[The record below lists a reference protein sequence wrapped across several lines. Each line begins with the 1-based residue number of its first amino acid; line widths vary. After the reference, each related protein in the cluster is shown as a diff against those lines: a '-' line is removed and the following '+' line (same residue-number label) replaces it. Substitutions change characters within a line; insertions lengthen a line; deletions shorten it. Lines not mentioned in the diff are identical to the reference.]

1 MNKFK
6 TTTLSLPTSENTK
19 MTQTPIYDEEGLRV
33 IHMHRVPDFD
43 GFGFHIRYNK
53 MYYLVTLVE
62 PDSLAFDADLRDNDV
77 ICKLNYQP
85 AGRIHPKTF
94 VQICSKS
101 SGITLHVQSLED
113 HLRINAYL

>member
-1 MNKFK
+1 
-6 TTTLSLPTSENTK
+6 
-19 MTQTPIYDEEGLRV
+19 MTQTPLYDSEGFRV
-33 IHMHRVPDFD
+33 IHMHRLPDSD

-62 PDSLAFDADLRDNDV
+62 PDSLASDADLRDNDV
-77 ICKLNYQP
+77 ICKLNNQP

-101 SGITLHVQSLED
+101 SGITLHVQRLED
-113 HLRINAYL
+113 HLRMNTYL